1 MTKKLWKDFFMEIR
15 GTLPRY
21 LSILFIVALGVAFF
35 SGVRASEPDMRLS
48 ADTYYDEA
56 NFMDIRVL
64 STLGLTDDDLA
75 AIRALPGVSDAQA
88 LASVDAFLENGE
100 KSLVATVQSLTGDI
114 NRYRISEGRLPET
127 TGECLLD
134 EAFLLFGDYRL
145 GDTIRLRSG
154 TDDPLSDSLAGEEYT
169 IVGFGL
175 SPMFL
180 SWDRGAA
187 TIGGGEV
194 AGFVVLTPEAFQTD
208 VYTQIFVTVDDADPL
223 MCMTKEY
230 DQAVEPTQKA
240 IEAIAE
246 ERCEIRY
253 HELTDEPYRELEEAR
268 QEVAD
273 GRAELEDARL
283 RLEEALQT
291 LTDGEEQIAEARLQ
305 LSDAEIE
312 IEVNERLIK
321 SSEQSLAGGRAE
333 YARGEAEYNENAQML
348 AEAQA
353 QLTEGKIAYR
363 INEQKLADAREQL
376 AAGQQQLDSAKQQI
390 AENEESYQSSLARID
405 SLGNPQTDQLYGR
418 ALLEGYAERL
428 LNDTT
433 SLLSWQLYVEQIY
446 TEGKISEETYQALL
460 LLGPEEIA
468 GYVIAYAAV
477 VSYEEALAAVGPLEE
492 QLAQAQAQIADGERQ
507 LAEAWT
513 QIEDGERQVKDGQA
527 QLEEGSRELVKA
539 AVQIELAEEQLA
551 QGKEQLA
558 DAKEQL
564 ASGQA
569 ELAEKEQE
577 LKDGWT
583 EYYRNKAE
591 ADQKIADGEEELA
604 QAEADIAKAE
614 RELNLLEDPQWFVL
628 DRGGVQAYV
637 EYNSDADR
645 IGAVGEVFPAIF
657 FLVAALVS
665 LTTMTRMVEEQRTLI
680 GVMKA
685 LGYGK
690 AAIAAKYILYA
701 LSASLIGSVLGVLVG
716 EFVLPQVILSAYGML
731 YLNLPVRLTPLNLEY
746 GLMSTAIA
754 VLCTTAATVFAC
766 FKELMAGPALLMRPA
781 APKQGKRVF
790 LERVSFIWNRL
801 SFTSKSTVRNLFRY
815 KKRFFMTVFG
825 IGGCMALLMVGFGLR
840 DSIHAII
847 KNQYRNI
854 WVYDSYVT
862 IDDHAEPEE
871 RDRLKEFLEAAEGI
885 GSVLEIRQILIDVE
899 AGGTT
904 KSATLFVPQSTVGLE
919 DFIILKDRL
928 SGEHYELTDD
938 GVIINEKLASMLGL
952 SAGDTITL
960 KDGDTRRYSATVSAV
975 SENYLNNFLYM
986 TPALYESLY
995 GAEPVYNNLFMNLE
1009 ENAPLTEEDLSS
1021 LLLQQDNVTGVTLVS
1036 SLHEQVE
1043 NMMSSLDLVVWVLI
1057 LSAGLLAYVVLYNL
1071 NNINIT
1077 ERRRE
1082 LATLKV
1088 LGFYD
1093 MEVAEYV
1100 YRENVLLTVCGC
1112 LFGVVFGFLLHR
1124 FVILTLEVDMIMFGR
1139 AIRPLSYALSILIT
1153 FLFAAF
1159 VNFIMYFSLK
1169 KINMVESLKSVE

>member
-1 MTKKLWKDFFMEIR
+1 MTKMLWKDFFMEIR
-15 GTLPRY
+15 KTLPRY

-56 NFMDIRVL
+56 NFMDIRVI
-64 STLGLTDDDLA
+64 STLGLTGDDLE
-75 AIRALPGVSDAQA
+75 AIRAIPGVSDAQA
-88 LASVDAFLENGE
+88 LSSVDAFLENGE

-114 NRYRISEGRLPET
+114 NQYRISEGRLPET

-134 EAFLLFGDYRL
+134 EAFLMYGNYQL

-154 TDDPLSDSLAGEEYT
+154 TDDPLTDSLAEEEYT

-180 SWDRGAA
+180 SWERGAA
-187 TIGGGEV
+187 TIGSGDLT
-194 AGFVVLTPEAFQTD
+194 GFVVLVPEAFLTEA
-208 VYTQIFVTVDDADPL
+208 YTQIFVTVDEADPL
-223 MCMTKEY
+223 MCMTDAY
-230 DQAVEPTQKA
+230 DDAVEPVQKA
-240 IEAIAE
+240 IEEIADA
-246 ERCEIRY
+246 RCDIRY
-253 HELTDEPYRELEEAR
+253 HELTDEPYKELEDAKQEVADGWQELEEAR
-268 QEVAD
+268 QK
-273 GRAELEDARL
+273 LEDAL
-283 RLEEALQT
+283 AE
-291 LTDGEEQIAEARLQ
+291 LTDGEEQIADAKAQ
-305 LSDAEIE
+305 LTDAEIE
-312 IEVNERLIK
+312 IEVNERLLK
-321 SSEQSLAGGRAE
+321 SSEASLAGGRAE
-333 YARGEAEYNENAQML
+333 YARGEAEYNENAQKL
-348 AEAQA
+348 ADAQS
-353 QLTEGKIAYR
+353 QLTEGKITYR
-363 INEQKLADAREQL
+363 INEQNLIDAREQL
-376 AAGQQQLDSAKQQI
+376 ESGQQQLDQAKQQL
-390 AENEESYQSSLARID
+390 AENEESYQSALTHID
-405 SLGNPQTDQLYGR
+405 GLGNAQTDALYGR

-428 LNDTT
+428 LNNTS
-433 SLLSWQLYVEQIY
+433 SLLSWQLYLQQLY
-446 TEGKISEETYQALL
+446 DEGKISESTLEELSLL
-460 LLGPEEIA
+460 TPEEIA
-468 GYVIAYAAV
+468 GYVMAYATV
-477 VSYEEALAAVGPLEE
+477 VSYEEAQAAIGPLEE
-492 QLAQAQAQIADGERQ
+492 QLAAARQQIADGEGQ
-507 LAEAWT
+507 LAEAKI
-513 QIEDGERQVKDGQA
+513 QLDEAERQVKEGQA

-539 AVQIELAEEQLA
+539 SVQIELAEEQIA

-558 DAKEQL
+558 DAKAQL
-564 ASGQA
+564 TEGQA
-569 ELAEKEQE
+569 ELSEKEQE
-577 LKDGWT
+577 LKDGWA
-583 EYYRNKAE
+583 EYYREKAD
-591 ADQKIADGEEELA
+591 ADQKIADGEAELTE
-604 QAEADIAKAE
+604 AEADIAKAE
-614 RELNLLEDPQWFVL
+614 RELSLLEDPQWYVL
-628 DRGGVQAYV
+628 DRNGVQAYV

-690 AAIAAKYILYA
+690 GAIAAKYILYA

-731 YLNLPVRLTPLNLEY
+731 YLNLPVRLTPLNLQY

-766 FKELMAGPALLMRPA
+766 FKELIAGPALLMRPA

-790 LERVSFIWNRL
+790 LERVSFLWNRL

-847 KNQYRNI
+847 QNQYRNI
-854 WVYDSYVT
+854 WVYDAYAT

-871 RDRLKEFLEAAEGI
+871 RDQLKELVETTGGI
-885 GSVLEIRQILIDVE
+885 RSALKIRQILIDVE
-899 AGGTT
+899 AGGVT
-904 KSATLFVPQSTVGLE
+904 KSVTLFVPQSTASLDE
-919 DFIILKDRL
+919 FIILKDRK
-928 SGEHYELTDD
+928 SGERYELDD
-938 GVIINEKLASMLGL
+938 SGVIINEKLSSMLGL
-952 SAGDTITL
+952 SVGDTITL
-960 KDGDTRRYSATVSAV
+960 KDGDTRRYSAAVSAI

-986 TPALYESLY
+986 TPALYEELY
-995 GAEPVYNNLFMNLE
+995 GTEPVYNNLFMNLTQDS
-1009 ENAPLTEEDLSS
+1009 ALTEEDLSN
-1021 LLLQQDNVTGVTLVS
+1021 LLLQQESITGVTLVS

-1093 MEVAEYV
+1093 MEVAQYV
-1100 YRENVLLTVCGC
+1100 YRENILLTVCGC
-1112 LFGVVFGFLLHR
+1112 LFGVAFGFLLHR

-1139 AIRPLSYALSILIT
+1139 AIRPSSYVFSILIT

-1169 KINMVESLKSVE
+1169 KIDMVESLKSVE